1 MPVKVSIL
9 AVGVVQLPVGPG
21 VTKRMVSLTYSAD
34 GAFPRI
40 AYVEANKDTP
50 EERRR
55 VIAEDLKK
63 AATEVPPT
71 LELP

>member
-40 AYVEANKDTP
+40 AYLEADKDTP

-63 AATEVPPT
+63 AKAEVPP
-71 LELP
+71 ELTIP